1 VIRLRVIAL
10 LALCFSTVAPCFA
23 DSLQVS
29 FWSHFD
35 NVILVEDIS
44 GSFLWDT
51 AAQTFSNI
59 SVTSNMISCLDGCG
73 PYIILPEI
81 ATTASSF
88 VGPNDLLGRP
98 AGSILFLGF
107 PDANG
112 TGGFTFNYTVHGP
125 LDTPVEPIP
134 GTYSGLDLFLIEQDQ
149 GIVGATSGQVIVTE
163 TSEPASLYLLGFV
176 SLTLLSVLASKR
188 LIRAH

>member
-1 VIRLRVIAL
+1 VIRLRAIAL
-10 LALCFSTVAPCFA
+10 LALCLSILGPCFA

-29 FWSHFD
+29 FSSHFD
-35 NVILVEDIS
+35 NAILVEDIS
-44 GSFLWDT
+44 GSFLWDA

-73 PYIILPEI
+73 PYVILPEI
-81 ATTASSF
+81 TGASFLS
-88 VGPNDLLGRP
+88 GDLFGRP
-98 AGSILFLGF
+98 DGSILFLAF

-112 TGGFTFNYTVHGP
+112 TGSFTFNYAVHGP
-125 LDTPVEPIP
+125 FDTPVEPIP

-149 GIVGATSGQVIVTE
+149 GIVGATSGQVTVTE
-163 TSEPASLYLLGFV
+163 TSEPESLYLLGFG
-176 SLTLLSVLASKR
+176 SLAMLSFLASKK

>member
-1 VIRLRVIAL
+1 MILLRVIAL
-10 LALCFSTVAPCFA
+10 LALCLSTVAPCFA

-44 GSFLWDT
+44 GSFLWDAT
-51 AAQTFSNI
+51 AQTFSNI
-59 SVTSNMISCLDGCG
+59 SVTSNMISCHGGCG
-73 PYIILPEI
+73 PYVILPEI
-81 ATTASSF
+81 TAASF
-88 VGPNDLLGRP
+88 VSGNDPSGRLE
-98 AGSILFLGF
+98 GSILFLVF

-112 TGGFTFNYTVHGP
+112 TGAFTFNYTVHGS

-149 GIVGATSGQVIVTE
+149 GIVGATSGQVTVTE
-163 TSEPASLYLLGFV
+163 TSEPGSLYLLGFG
-176 SLTLLSVLASKR
+176 SLAMLSVLASKR